1 MSIPTQL
8 LLIEDDLQIRNNLTE
23 LLTLQGYKVEA
34 ASSGLDGLECA
45 QSHRP
50 DLILCDVM
58 MPQIDGYQVL
68 EAIRTDRS
76 LSAIPFIFLTAKANS
91 TDIRFGMN
99 LGADDYLTKPFTSD
113 DLISAIESRLK
124 HRQYW
129 MPPITAPVSYLTS
142 LRGSNCR
149 GSMMLHTDDCL
160 YFFIKERACY
170 VLHPKGTFRVDGSLE
185 ELAAHLNPVLFF
197 RVNRKEIVQRSVVQ
211 RYTYWE
217 KGKYCLFLT
226 INGQDRE
233 VILPRAR
240 YRPFLDWLK
249 S

>member
-1 MSIPTQL
+1 MPTQL

-23 LLTLQGYKVEA
+23 LLTLQGYEVEA
-34 ASSGLDGLECA
+34 ASNGHEGLERA
-45 QSHRP
+45 QSNRP

-68 EAIRTDRS
+68 EAIRIDRS
-76 LSAIPFIFLTAKANS
+76 LSAIPFIFLTAKADS
-91 TDIRFGMN
+91 TDVRLGMN

-124 HRQYW
+124 QRQYW
-129 MPPITAPVSYLTS
+129 MPPNTPSVSYLTS

-149 GSMMLHTDDCL
+149 GSMTLHTDDCF
-160 YFFIKERACY
+160 YFFIRERGCY
-170 VLHPKGTFRVDGSLE
+170 VLHAKGTFRVDGSIE
-185 ELAAHLNPVLFF
+185 ELATHLSPILFF
-197 RVNRKEIVQRSVVQ
+197 RVNRKEIIHRSVIQ

-240 YRPFLDWLK
+240 YRPFLNWLK

>member
-1 MSIPTQL
+1 MPTQL
-8 LLIEDDLQIRNNLTE
+8 LVIEDDLQIRNNLTE
-23 LLTLQGYKVEA
+23 LLTLQGYEVDA
-34 ASSGLDGLECA
+34 ASNGHEGIERA
-45 QSHRP
+45 QSSRP

-58 MPQIDGYQVL
+58 MPQINGYQVL

-76 LSAIPFIFLTAKANS
+76 LSAIPFIFLTAKANN
-91 TDIRFGMN
+91 TDVRVGMN
-99 LGADDYLTKPFTSD
+99 LGADDYLTKPFTSA

-124 HRQYW
+124 HRQHR
-129 MPPITAPVSYLTS
+129 MPPDTPSVSYLTS

-149 GSMMLHTDDCL
+149 GSMTLHTNDCL
-160 YFFIKERACY
+160 YFFIRERACY
-170 VLHPKGTFRVDGSLE
+170 VLHTKGTFRVDGSIE
-185 ELAAHLNPVLFF
+185 ELASHLNPILFF
-197 RVNRKEIVQRSVVQ
+197 RANRKEIIHRSVVQ

-226 INGQDRE
+226 IDGQARE

-249 S
+249 H